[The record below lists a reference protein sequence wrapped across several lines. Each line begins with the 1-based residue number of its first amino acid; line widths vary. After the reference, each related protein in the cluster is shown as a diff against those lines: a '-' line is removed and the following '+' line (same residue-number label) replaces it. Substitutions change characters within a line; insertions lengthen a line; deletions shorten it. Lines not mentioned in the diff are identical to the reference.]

1 MRTTTLRQS
10 GGSII
15 VSLPRALVEQ
25 IGLGPNAPVDITL
38 EGESIVIAPQKRKWI
53 GLKARLAQCDF
64 SQPASQED
72 ASWLDLPSVGGERI
86 DE

>member
-10 GGSII
+10 GSSII
-15 VSLPRALVEQ
+15 VSLPKTLVEQ

-38 EGESIVIAPQKRKWI
+38 QGDSIMIAPQKRKRI

-64 SQPASQED
+64 SQPASVED
-72 ASWLDLPSVGGERI
+72 AAWLDLPSLGGERI

>member
-15 VSLPRALVEQ
+15 VSLPKTFVEQ
-25 IGLGPNAPVDITL
+25 LGLGPNAPIDITL
-38 EGESIVIAPQKRKWI
+38 QGESIVIAPQKRKRI

-64 SQPASQED
+64 SEPASADD
-72 ASWLDLPSVGGERI
+72 AAWLDEPSVGRERI
-86 DE
+86 DG